1 MGKSK
6 IKASVK
12 KIEIVNKVSG
22 ESWDQSIRIILGDI
36 ELNDENLIEL
46 KKFRPNEAVNVFFES
61 QQMSLLE
68 FTQEQSTNYSEDKG
82 NSIEDLLNV
91 DKEAEFC
98 TGEICILEDYEEPDP
113 EDIVKEFVL

>member
-36 ELNDENLIEL
+36 ELNDDNLIEL
-46 KKFRPNEAVNVFFES
+46 KKFRPNEAVNVCFES

-68 FTQEQSTNYSEDKG
+68 FTQEQGANYSEDKI
-82 NSIEDLLNV
+82 NSNEDLSV
-91 DKEAEFC
+91 DKEEDLRR
-98 TGEICILEDYEEPDP
+98 EDICFLEDYEEPNP